1 MTMRASLRHRLE
13 FFMLRILEYPFR
25 VLPFRLALRT
35 GAVLGT
41 LCAWVLPV
49 RKRVMR
55 ANIQRAFGSSIP
67 KHRLRTL
74 MRRCYRYSGISA
86 VEFMRLR
93 TRSDAQIKNQVLRI
107 EGEHHYLQLGGTS
120 GGFIALT
127 GHLGNWEFMG
137 AYFSAEGLRV
147 SVIAKP
153 IHNPFVND
161 YVNRIRQEKGYE
173 VISTDEG
180 MKKIVSRLKASGAV
194 VFLADQDAR
203 KTGIFVEFFGSPAS
217 THTGPALF
225 MTRLRIPILPVFD
238 IRVGLDKHVI
248 IFHPPIYPP
257 QEADK
262 TEAIR
267 LVTEQHVRI
276 LEDMVRQY
284 PDQYFWYHRRWKT
297 QPGRDSK
304 S

>member
-1 MTMRASLRHRLE
+1 MRASLRHSLE
-13 FFMLRILEYPFR
+13 FLLLKILECTLR
-25 VLPFRLALRT
+25 SLPFRLALRV

-41 LCAWVLPV
+41 LFSWVLPV
-49 RKRVMR
+49 RSRVVR
-55 ANIQRAFGSSIP
+55 ANLYRAFGLSMP
-67 KHRLRTL
+67 RHRLRQL
-74 MRRCYRYSGISA
+74 VRRCYRNSAVAA
-86 VEFMRLR
+86 VEFMHLR
-93 TRSDAQIKNQVLRI
+93 ARSASQIKQQVLRI
-107 EGEHHYLQLGGTS
+107 EGEEYFNQVGGKD

-137 AYFSAEGLRV
+137 AYFSAEGLRL

-153 IHNPFVND
+153 IHNPFVNE
-161 YVNRIRQEKGYE
+161 YVNKMRREKGYE

-180 MKKIVSRLKASGAV
+180 MKKIVSRLKTGGIV

-203 KTGIFVEFFGSPAS
+203 KAGIFVEFFGAPAS

-225 MTRLRIPILPVFD
+225 MTRLQVPILPVFD

-248 IFHPPIYPP
+248 IFRPPIYPP
-257 QEADK
+257 QEVDK

-276 LEDMVRQY
+276 LEEMVRHY
-284 PDQYFWYHRRWKT
+284 PDQYFWYHKRWKT
-297 QPGRDSK
+297 QLRRGSK
-304 S
+304 F